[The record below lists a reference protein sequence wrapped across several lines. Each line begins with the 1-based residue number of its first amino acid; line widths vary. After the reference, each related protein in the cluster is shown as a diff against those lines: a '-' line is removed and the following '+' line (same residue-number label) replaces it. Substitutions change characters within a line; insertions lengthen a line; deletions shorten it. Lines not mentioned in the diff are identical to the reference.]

1 MSFKDV
7 KQSLN
12 RNLNWLF
19 IVGGVYI
26 GLNSISRR
34 VVKRP
39 ETLNWMHNWI
49 SCPLGDITCIIPLTE
64 GGVQDVSQNDIL
76 ADSFLENTHLKVW
89 GQYHTC

>member
-19 IVGGVYI
+19 IVGGVYL
-26 GLNSISRR
+26 GLNSFSRR

-39 ETLNWMHNWI
+39 ETLNWMHNW
-49 SCPLGDITCIIPLTE
+49 SRCPLGDITCIIPLTE
-64 GGVQDVSQNDIL
+64 GWSSRCI
-76 ADSFLENTHLKVW
+76 TK
-89 GQYHTC
+89 